1 MGCGCVQV
9 VFMWLGV
16 VCGCV
21 CVVFVWLCEGFVCR
35 GVYVGALCLGDCVC
49 VQRGC
54 VWGRLCVW
62 RCVGGIVCMIVW
74 LGGLCVWLCVGE
86 LCSCGGV

>member
-35 GVYVGALCLGDCVC
+35 GVYVGGVVHVWVVWVVLGVLCLCAEG
-49 VQRGC
+49 
-54 VWGRLCVW
+54 
-62 RCVGGIVCMIVW
+62 
-74 LGGLCVWLCVGE
+74 LCVGE
-86 LCSCGGV
+86 VVCVALWGEYCM